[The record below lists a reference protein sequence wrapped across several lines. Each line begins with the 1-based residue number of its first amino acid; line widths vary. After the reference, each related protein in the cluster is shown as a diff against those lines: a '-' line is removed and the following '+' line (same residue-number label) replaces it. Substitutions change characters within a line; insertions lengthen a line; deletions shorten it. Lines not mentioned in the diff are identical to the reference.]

1 MAKRS
6 LDTLR
11 VLTACP
17 LASEFHEPVSH
28 CNVCGRDVLDLSSFT
43 REEAAALLS
52 TSEPPCVRFVLR
64 DGRPMFRDVLRTAS
78 VAAMLGGA
86 VQAGIHAALEP
97 PPALQAVIDAVQ
109 PTAPSA
115 GLRVM
120 GGLVAP
126 RQDWH

>member
-1 MAKRS
+1 MTKRS

-11 VLTACP
+11 VLTPCP
-17 LASEFHEPVSH
+17 LASEFREPVSH
-28 CNVCGRDVLDLSSFT
+28 CRVCGRDVLDLSWFT

-64 DGRPMFRDVLRTAS
+64 DGRPMFREVLRTAS
-78 VAAMLGGA
+78 VAAMLAGA

-97 PPALQAVIDAVQ
+97 PPALQNLVASVQ
-109 PTAPSA
+109 STAPSEHLMVTA
-115 GLRVM
+115 G
-120 GGLVAP
+120 GIAP